1 VCRRSAHCRLMAAG
15 RDDEAL
21 EQLKKV
27 LELDQNQLVAL
38 VSMAMIYA
46 DAEANDRNL
55 VVSW

>member
-1 VCRRSAHCRLMAAG
+1 MAAG